1 VANTLEK
8 ANLKIYNGH
17 KQTEPG
23 RHFIISDT
31 LHHSLLCIKPDANLN
46 RIRNNVIDT
55 TAFGIITVLYNN
67 RLSSD
72 IVFMT
77 GQVSVDKFGNIDA
90 VDKIRFTGTMGKQ
103 RIGDMLPGNY
113 TPIRPLPLRQ

>member
-1 VANTLEK
+1 MANTLEK

-31 LHHSLLCIKPDANLN
+31 LNHRLIRIRSDANLN
-46 RIRNNVIDT
+46 RIRNNAIDT
-55 TAFGIITVLYNN
+55 TACGIITVLYNN

-77 GQVSVDKFGNIDA
+77 GQLSVDTFGNIDA
-90 VDKIRFTGTMGKQ
+90 VDKIRFTGALGKQ

-113 TPIRPLPLRQ
+113 TPLRP